1 MITSSRV
8 RLQLQRGSEIIKKMA
23 RRFNYKRV
31 SNNNRHQLTFK
42 HRRECGCG
50 PVIVNVNIATREII
64 TSLKHPK
71 FLDISHLKRKVVNN
85 YLMERIFRN
94 PRVHT
99 GIGRFVNLKNEIGSE
114 VSANLCVKFICHP
127 CKCSGV
133 LSSKRARPW
142 PTLLMK
148 RIDQ

>member
-1 MITSSRV
+1 MITSSRL
-8 RLQLQRGSEIIKKMA
+8 RFQLQRGSDIIKKMA

-31 SNNNRHQLTFK
+31 RNNNRHQLTFK
-42 HRRECGCG
+42 HHREFGCG

-71 FLDISHLKRKVVNN
+71 FLDTSHLKRRVVNN

-114 VSANLCVKFICHP
+114 VSANLFVKFICHP

-133 LSSKRARPW
+133 LSSKRARPR
-142 PTLLMK
+142 PTRFMK
-148 RIDQ
+148 TVKQ